1 MAGQQAKEEQ
11 RPGDPGDQ
19 FARHRRLHDSH
30 SRQLGRPRADLVHPD
45 VVAMA
50 VTALRVVAQQQ
61 VRVLFRQ
68 QGGKL
73 PAASSTSARANRDL
87 PGGSSN
93 RTGPCPLSA

>member
-1 MAGQQAKEEQ
+1 MQAKEEQ

-19 FARHRRLHDSH
+19 FARHRRLHDSY
-30 SRQLGRPRADLVHPD
+30 SPQFGRPPADLVHPH
-45 VVAMA
+45 VVAVA
-50 VTALRVVAQQQ
+50 VTALRVIAQQQ

-68 QGGKL
+68 QAASF
-73 PAASSTSARANRDL
+73 PAASSTSARANRVL